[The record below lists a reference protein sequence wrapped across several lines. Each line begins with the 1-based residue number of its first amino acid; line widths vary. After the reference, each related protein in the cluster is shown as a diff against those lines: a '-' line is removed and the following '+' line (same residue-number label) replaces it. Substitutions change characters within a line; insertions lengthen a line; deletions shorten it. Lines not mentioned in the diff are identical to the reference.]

1 MAMDERTP
9 TRRARLRVETA
20 REIKTIALKLLAEG
34 GPGAITLRAIAR
46 EMGMTANAI
55 YGYYATRDD
64 LVSVL
69 ISEIYLSLVEAAE
82 AARDRVPVE
91 DAAGRMLA
99 WARAFREWSLANPE
113 GFRLIYGDPVPG
125 YQAPVGGAA
134 SEAGHRACAGLT
146 GLVAAAWPSAEAL
159 QSEDRYD
166 WPDFDPTLV
175 GLVRAEFPDLPP
187 TAVALA
193 LRVWGRLHGLVS
205 LEIYGHLRG
214 QTTDPGRIY
223 RTEIHDL
230 IRSLGLTPPPRTP
243 R

>member
-1 MAMDERTP
+1 MATEERTP

-20 REIKTIALKLLAEG
+20 CEIRTIALRLLAEG

-55 YGYYATRDD
+55 YGYYATRDE

-69 ISEIYLSLVEAAE
+69 ISDVYTSLVEVAE
-82 AARDRVPVE
+82 EARDEVSVA
-91 DAAGRMLA
+91 DAAGRLLA
-99 WARAFREWSLANPE
+99 WAGAFRAWSVANPE

-125 YQAPVGGAA
+125 YQAPPGGAA
-134 SEAGHRACAGLT
+134 IEAAHRACAGLT

-159 QSEDRYD
+159 QSDETYD

-175 GLVRAEFPDLPP
+175 ALVRAQFPELPP

-214 QTTDPGRIY
+214 QTGDPGRIY
-223 RTEIHDL
+223 RTEMRDL
-230 IRSLGLTPPPRTP
+230 IRSLGLTPPE
-243 R
+243 